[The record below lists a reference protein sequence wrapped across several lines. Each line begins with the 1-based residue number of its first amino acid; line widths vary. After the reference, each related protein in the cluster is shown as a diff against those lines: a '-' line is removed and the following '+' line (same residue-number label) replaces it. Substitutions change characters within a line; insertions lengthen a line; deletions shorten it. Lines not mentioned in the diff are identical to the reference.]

1 MLEEAFPTLSGVE
14 FLGNSAISW
23 IVALGIAFIAYTL
36 IFGALKLIERTAK
49 QRASGP
55 GLSAATVIGEVFGAT
70 RGTLLLIITF
80 AIAVRTLDFSDR
92 ILKVLGIVAFAAI
105 GVQFAMWLSTLASV
119 LIQRTYNQDGKPKA
133 NTVIIDLLTRA
144 AQLVIWS
151 LILIVVLDNA
161 GVNVTTFI
169 ASLGIGG
176 MAIAFALQKILGDLF
191 ASVAIGLDKP
201 FEVGQFISFDGKSGT
216 VERVGIKTTHL
227 RTAGG
232 DRLVVSNSTLTDAVL
247 NNVSAMKARG
257 VTFKLRLAYGTQADE
272 VKEVLKQ
279 IQAIIEDTEDTTFGS
294 AHLIEFA
301 DSGLQF
307 EILYTIGKPDFGLY
321 RDIHQSII
329 LRVMEMLERLDIDFA
344 VPTRRVRVTKG
355 ESIAD

>member
-1 MLEEAFPTLSGVE
+1 MLEEVFPSLAGVE
-14 FLGNSAISW
+14 VLGNSAFSW
-23 IVALGIAFIAYTL
+23 IWALGLGFVAYLLVFSVLKAIA
-36 IFGALKLIERTAK
+36 GAARSRAK
-49 QRASGP
+49 KSGAGIP
-55 GLSAATVIGEVFGAT
+55 RILAEVFGAT
-70 RGTLLLIITF
+70 RGTLLLIISMT
-80 AIAVRTLDFSDR
+80 IAARTLTFSDAVLR
-92 ILKVLGIVAFAAI
+92 VLGIIAAAAV
-105 GVQFAMWLSTLASV
+105 GVQVALWLATLASV
-119 LIQRTYNQDGKPKA
+119 VIQGTYNQDGKPKA

-227 RTAGG
+227 RTLGG
-232 DRLVVSNSTLTDAVL
+232 DRLVVANSKLTDATL
-247 NNVSAMKARG
+247 NNISVMQQRG
-257 VTFKLRLAYGTQADE
+257 VTFNLRLAYGTDA
-272 VKEVLKQ
+272 KEVQTVLKE
-279 IQAIIEDTEDTTFGS
+279 IQSIIEDTDETTFGS
-294 AHLIEFA
+294 AHLINFA
-301 DSGLQF
+301 DSGLQL
-307 EILYTIGKPDFGLY
+307 EIRYTIARPDFGLY
-321 RDIHQSII
+321 RDLHQSII
-329 LRVMEMLERLDIDFA
+329 LRIMEMLEGLDIDFA